1 MAKLTNEVKGVI
13 EKSKGWAFATAD
25 QNGNPNVVSIAF
37 GKVLSESQVMLID
50 VFMDK
55 TLENLTENPTVALS
69 VWDMESLQGYQL
81 KGTAKVETS
90 GALFDE
96 AAKMV
101 KSMMPQLKAKG
112 VVIID
117 IDKIYVTSPGPDIG
131 KELD

>member
-1 MAKLTNEVKGVI
+1 MAGLTGEVKGVI
-13 EKSKGWAFATAD
+13 EKSKGWAFATSD
-25 QNGNPNVVSIAF
+25 ENGIPNVVPIAF

-55 TLENLTENPTVALS
+55 SLENITENPKVAVS
-69 VWDMESLQGYQL
+69 VWDMETLKGYQL
-81 KGTAKVETS
+81 KGAARVETN
-90 GALFDE
+90 GELFDE

-117 IDKIYVTSPGPDIG
+117 IEKIYVTSPGPDIG
-131 KELD
+131 KELG